1 MCQDVFYV
9 HSQETNET
17 IDLNTLAV
25 KGIASIGGGYSNL
38 EEFLGCLDIPCMAE
52 GTYQNRHETVARA
65 WEQTAMIQ
73 MKAAAEEEIQHA
85 KKTGSVDNN
94 GVPLVE
100 VVVDGA
106 WSKRSYRTKYNA
118 LSGVATIIG
127 NHTGKVLYVG
137 VKNKYCVHCDRG
149 ETKKS
154 PHICT
159 KFFSGSSTS
168 MESEILVQG
177 FKSSLAMY
185 GIKYHRLIGD
195 GDSSVYSKIV
205 EARPY
210 VDTTVEKIECRNHLV
225 RNYSAKLKDLTTNTK
240 FSCKERKLLESRLL
254 RLRSGVKGAIQH
266 NKQVANS
273 IKNLREDIL
282 NGGAHVF
289 GCHSKCREYFCNKPD
304 EDNIFETLSPVFKT
318 KIMEIIRR
326 LANHARSLLHD
337 VDSNVVEHYNSIVA
351 KFIGGKRINY
361 AFKNSYSARCYAA
374 VVSHNTSMA
383 HTFFKKVLLPHS
395 KHGQIISRIE
405 SRRKMKCSRRK
416 TMTKRKTFAPKT
428 SKMNTR
434 QPDKDYGYEC
444 QKADMDPETFQFA
457 AAEFLENLQRSEQEK
472 IQLEEKTRL
481 QDENGL
487 WMEERRKLV
496 TASNF
501 AKICKRKKN
510 RDTSKLVQNIL
521 YSSRNLGNIASIRH
535 GKEHEDEVIIV
546 LENVEKIKI
555 KKCVILLIRDTHSLV
570 HRPMD

>member
-1 MCQDVFYV
+1 
-9 HSQETNET
+9 
-17 IDLNTLAV
+17 
-25 KGIASIGGGYSNL
+25 
-38 EEFLGCLDIPCMAE
+38 
-52 GTYQNRHETVARA
+52 
-65 WEQTAMIQ
+65 
-73 MKAAAEEEIQHA
+73 
-85 KKTGSVDNN
+85 
-94 GVPLVE
+94 
-100 VVVDGA
+100 
-106 WSKRSYRTKYNA
+106 
-118 LSGVATIIG
+118 
-127 NHTGKVLYVG
+127 
-137 VKNKYCVHCDRG
+137 
-149 ETKKS
+149 
-154 PHICT
+154 
-159 KFFSGSSTS
+159 
-168 MESEILVQG
+168 
-177 FKSSLAMY
+177 
-185 GIKYHRLIGD
+185 
-195 GDSSVYSKIV
+195 
-205 EARPY
+205 
-210 VDTTVEKIECRNHLV
+210 
-225 RNYSAKLKDLTTNTK
+225 
-240 FSCKERKLLESRLL
+240 
-254 RLRSGVKGAIQH
+254 
-266 NKQVANS
+266 
-273 IKNLREDIL
+273 
-282 NGGAHVF
+282 
-289 GCHSKCREYFCNKPD
+289 
-304 EDNIFETLSPVFKT
+304 
-318 KIMEIIRR
+318 MEIIRR

-535 GKEHEDEVIIV
+535 GKDHEDEAITV

-555 KKCVILLIRDTHSLV
+555 KKCGIFIHKRYPFIGASPDGLVGDDTIVEIKCPYATFKSEMTIEEAIIAKKITFWRCNKNREIEINRKHDWFFQVQGQLHVTDRKQCILFVWAGKSFKLEYIQRDEEFWSSQMETNLLEFYKKALLPELV
-570 HRPMD
+570 DPKRTRNLPLRNIIL